1 MTNTADGEKK
11 KKKKSKSKDERATRH
26 SAKKKKLSA
35 VLANERSTDLDQ
47 DSEEHL
53 EPKPMKDR
61 SNKVQR
67 EQVV

>member
-1 MTNTADGEKK
+1 MTNTAD
-11 KKKKSKSKDERATRH
+11 
-26 SAKKKKLSA
+26 AKKKKLSA

-47 DSEEHL
+47 DYEEHL
-53 EPKPMKDR
+53 EPKPMDR

>member
-1 MTNTADGEKK
+1 MGTVPWLATRAIR
-11 KKKKSKSKDERATRH
+11 RATRN

-53 EPKPMKDR
+53 EPKLMKDR